1 MSQARDLLSTL
12 SSGSSAS
19 ASLPS
24 FSLPTGPAG
33 QLPGSTITPNLLS
46 ASVITPSPPIPS
58 VQAFDA
64 QLVIGGKDEALR
76 SASDVLRTAADGIER
91 TANRSETY
99 WADAL
104 RLRKMNWSLV
114 PAPLPLGAP
123 SGKGADKTSKDFLIS
138 YGLEQ
143 GMTLKESVYMCY

>member
-1 MSQARDLLSTL
+1 M
-12 SSGSSAS
+12 
-19 ASLPS
+19 
-24 FSLPTGPAG
+24 
-33 QLPGSTITPNLLS
+33 
-46 ASVITPSPPIPS
+46 
-58 VQAFDA
+58 QAFDA